1 MVPELELVTTA
12 GAGRRASAGGQA
24 ELVANLSGTILE
36 IGPGRGVNFRYLA
49 TGTSW
54 IGLEPDVSLH
64 ETLRRTAAAHGCA
77 AALIAGAAEQIPLA
91 DATMDAV
98 LSTRV
103 LCSVR
108 DPRRALEEIRR
119 VLRPGGWFVFIEHVA
134 APRGTWLRRAQKL
147 AAPLSRCLDNGCD
160 PSRDTE
166 DSIERAGF
174 RRVEI
179 ERFTLRGPFDFP
191 IPHIAG
197 HAEV

>member
-1 MVPELELVTTA
+1 MVTELELVTTA
-12 GAGRRASAGGQA
+12 GAGRRSSAGGQA
-24 ELVANLSGTILE
+24 ELLGSLNGTVLE
-36 IGPGRGVNFRYLA
+36 IGPGRGVNFRYLP

-64 ETLRRTAAAHGCA
+64 EALRRTAAAHGCTA
-77 AALIAGAAEQIPLA
+77 TLIAGVAEDIPLA

-98 LSTRV
+98 LATRV

-119 VLRPGGWFVFIEHVA
+119 VLRTGGCFVFVEHVA

-147 AAPLSRCLDNGCD
+147 VAPFSRCLDNGCD
-160 PSRDTE
+160 PARDTE
-166 DSIERAGF
+166 DTIGRTGF
-174 RRVEI
+174 QRVEI
-179 ERFTLRGPFDFP
+179 ERFTLRGPLDIP

-197 HAEV
+197 RAEV